1 MSASP
6 LSLLQQASSQAIEN
20 NVIELKAIT
29 KYYPMADEDFYALKK
44 IDLTIKRNEYL
55 AITGPSGSG
64 KSSLMNILGCLDQAN
79 DGDFYL
85 SGDNIAKM
93 DENGLAQ
100 LRNQAVGFIFQSF
113 NLLPRMSV
121 LHNVMQPLIY
131 RLMANSERK
140 QLATE
145 ALERVGLKDK
155 LNSLPNQLSGGQRQR
170 VAIAR
175 ALVTKPAIIL
185 GDEPTGNLDS
195 KTTLEIMALFDELHQ
210 QGHTIILVTHEQEIA
225 DHCQRVIRLVDG
237 EITSDITKNTAIC
250 TSKDIA
256 KEANKGV
263 SNNEVIQHR
272 QGENYA

>member
-131 RLMANSERK
+131 RLMVNSERK